1 MKKLLAIALAAVSL
15 AASAALPANLR
26 KQIKD
31 TDALAFFNAMDD
43 FENTHPDGFSLV
55 TYDSYPDGRKV
66 IGRRIDYWN
75 RPANTPAINRICAVF
90 DSITA
95 TPNPNRIVVRNINGD
110 SQLRVYKLKDSA
122 DDYVFDLSSS
132 AANDGSTSACINR
145 GDRLLIAQSWTIP
158 TGKIQG
164 KTDLKSLNNEIR
176 NLSKTKG
183 AFSSRVTFAERRGST
198 ALRQRNEAPVT
209 SNTLDCERIIIPDA
223 RVQQWID
230 LHHRFMESLG
240 AEGDI
245 SLTYNRNNRMV
256 TLVDM
261 AEKTV
266 YAARLSGKTLTILIG
281 RYKDTPF
288 LPDNWAVGQEAAVRF
303 NTLPSNILNFL
314 NDFNGE
320 KIDMNNIISLV
331 EG

>member
-1 MKKLLAIALAAVSL
+1 MKKLLAIAIAAVSL
-15 AASAALPANLR
+15 AASATLPANLR

-95 TPNPNRIVVRNINGD
+95 APNPNRIVVRNINGD

-145 GDRLLIAQSWTIP
+145 GDRLLIAQSWTIH

-183 AFSSRVTFAERRGST
+183 AFSSRVTFAERRASAG
-198 ALRQRNEAPVT
+198 LRQRNEAPVT

-230 LHHRFMESLG
+230 LHHSFMESLG
-240 AEGDI
+240 ADGDI

>member
-15 AASAALPANLR
+15 AASATLPANLR

-75 RPANTPAINRICAVF
+75 RPVNTPAINRICAVF

-95 TPNPNRIVVRNINGD
+95 APNPNRIVVRNINGD

-132 AANDGSTSACINR
+132 ANDGSTSACINR
-145 GDRLLIAQSWTIP
+145 SDRLLIAQSWTIH

-183 AFSSRVTFAERRGST
+183 AFSSRVTFSERRSST
-198 ALRQRNEAPVT
+198 GLRLRNEAPVT

-288 LPDNWAVGQEAAVRF
+288 LPDNWAVGQEAALRF
-303 NTLPSNILNFL
+303 NTLPSNIL

-320 KIDMNNIISLV
+320 KIDMNTIISLV

>member
-95 TPNPNRIVVRNINGD
+95 APNPNRIVVRNINGD

-132 AANDGSTSACINR
+132 ANDGSTSACINR
-145 GDRLLIAQSWTIP
+145 GDRLLIAQNWTIP

-183 AFSSRVTFAERRGST
+183 AFSSRVTFSERRSST
-198 ALRQRNEAPVT
+198 GLRLRNEAPVT

-288 LPDNWAVGQEAAVRF
+288 LPDNWAVGQEAALRF
-303 NTLPSNILNFL
+303 NTLPSNIL

-320 KIDMNNIISLV
+320 KIDMNTIISLV

>member
-1 MKKLLAIALAAVSL
+1 MKKLLAIAVAAVSL

-132 AANDGSTSACINR
+132 ANDGSTSACINR

-245 SLTYNRNNRMV
+245 SLTY
-256 TLVDM
+256 
-261 AEKTV
+261 
-266 YAARLSGKTLTILIG
+266 
-281 RYKDTPF
+281 KDRKS
-288 LPDNWAVGQEAAVRF
+288 VV
-303 NTLPSNILNFL
+303 
-314 NDFNGE
+314 
-320 KIDMNNIISLV
+320 
-331 EG
+331 